1 MNPSYMYI
9 LECSDGSYYTGSTKD
24 LERRFSEHQNGLGA
38 NHTKKR
44 LPVKLIYCEPYDRVE
59 DAFRREKQIQGWSRR
74 KKEALMEQNP
84 EHLIEFSKNYTEY
97 GRPEERM
104 AVQSPP
110 ELVEG
115 NTLDAVI
122 RQNLEVLGYGK

>member
-122 RQNLEVLGYGK
+122 RQNLEGLGYDE

>member
-115 NTLDAVI
+115 STLDAVI
-122 RQNLEVLGYGK
+122 RENLEGLGYGD